1 MLDLRPE
8 AGGVVHLLPVAQL
21 VDDHIVQHLR
31 RREHQQAVKVEI
43 SLTAAASP
51 QGMLTADG
59 DSAVGHAHQRG
70 KIGSPFRYCLPR
82 LTGKRLQLP
91 VRKGGKK
98 PPEIPFR
105 TFERDGF
112 TVYAGRS
119 NIQNDRLVR
128 MSAPNDLW
136 LHARNLHSAHVVIR
150 TQGKKV
156 PKDVLD
162 FAAGVCAKFSAA
174 GGSKIPVDCCPVKNV
189 RKPKGSKAGF
199 VTYSDFETLLGDPD
213 LAQNC

>member
-1 MLDLRPE
+1 MLFRSQNAQAYFKRYQKQKRTLDALAPQE
-8 AGGVVHLLPVAQL
+8 AETCRELSYLESLLPLLSSAENTQDL
-21 VDDHIVQHLR
+21 
-31 RREHQQAVKVEI
+31 K
-43 SLTAAASP
+43 AAEEELMSEGLIKAP
-51 QGMLTADG
+51 
-59 DSAVGHAHQRG
+59 
-70 KIGSPFRYCLPR
+70 
-82 LTGKRLQLP
+82 P

-98 PPEIPFR
+98 PTEIPFR

-162 FAAGVCAKFSAA
+162 FAAGICAKFSAA

-199 VTYSDFETLLGDPD
+199 VTYSDFETLLGDPS
-213 LAQNC
+213 LVQNI